1 MIGVTQLIG
10 DLQASTATPYAGYTS
25 DLKLHYHAGDATSA
39 PSGSTFVDISG
50 VSGLNGSL
58 QGNASFNS
66 GGYVTF
72 DGNGDY
78 ISIPHNTINT
88 LNPTKAITI
97 SVWWYSTQSSTDD
110 TDHWLWG
117 KGGQSSDWEYAHYH
131 RTYGANRGVGAIT
144 YLNGGNSGVATNF
157 SSSNTW
163 IGVGAWY
170 LRTVVYDSVNRN
182 IYIYVGDTL
191 RASDTSWTYSGTQS
205 SSNPLYIGQRTD
217 LSNRAI
223 KGRISQV
230 RIYSGAI
237 SQSTLTEIYNA
248 GYQG

>member
-1 MIGVTQLIG
+1 MGLGKRLFMAQDSAG
-10 DLQASTATPYAGYTS
+10 SYAGYTD
-25 DLKLHYHAGDATSA
+25 DLKLHYHAGDSNSV
-39 PSGSTFVDISG
+39 SGSNFLDISG

-66 GGYVTF
+66 NGWVDF

-78 ISIPHNTINT
+78 INIPHNSINT
-88 LNPTKAITI
+88 LNPLKAITI
-97 SVWWYSTQSSTDD
+97 SVWWYSTQSSTD
-110 TDHWLWG
+110 TTAHWLLG
-117 KGGQSSDWEYAHYH
+117 KGGQSGDWEYDHWHYTSG
-131 RTYGANRGVGAIT
+131 TYRGVGANT
-144 YLNGGNSGVATNF
+144 YLNGGTSGSASNY

-191 RASDTSWTYSGTQS
+191 RASDTAWNYSQTQS
-205 SSNPLYIGQRTD
+205 STNSLHIGQRPD
-217 LSNRAI
+217 LAQHAI